1 MQGCCHGFS
10 FERAMSW
17 DWFVMINLHNI
28 KEKRL
33 TSQYHS
39 KIITK
44 PLSLT
49 YTMQCTPP
57 CFIMFIE
64 KDSQFIENGENH
76 SDNEIGKSHKNYQ
89 QQQQV
94 SISYIVRSYG

>member
-1 MQGCCHGFS
+1 MVTFS

-17 DWFVMINLHNI
+17 DWFVMIMLHNI

-57 CFIMFIE
+57 CFIE

-76 SDNEIGKSHKNYQ
+76 SDDEIGKSHTNYQQ